1 MKPFEDQTALLAIDL
16 QVGIFG
22 PGETRVHDADGVLER
37 AAALL
42 RAAEA
47 AGLPILYCRDDAG
60 PGLWEPGSEGWQIH
74 PRVSP
79 PERAIVFRKKFGD
92 AFRATEL
99 DDELRRRDCSRLV
112 VLGAM
117 TDFSIR
123 STLQRAL
130 LRGYSVTLIED
141 AHSTLDGLDAPA
153 LDHIRM
159 LNEEVAAS
167 AKRGLPLELEPA
179 AAFTA

>member
-1 MKPFEDQTALLAIDL
+1 VKPFDEHTALLAIDL

-37 AAALL
+37 AAALVN
-42 RAAEA
+42 AAQA
-47 AGLPILYCRDDAG
+47 AGLPILYCQDDAG

-79 PERAIVFRKKFGD
+79 PARAIVFRKKFGD
-92 AFRATEL
+92 AFRGTEL
-99 DDELRRRDCSRLV
+99 DDELRRSGCSRLV
-112 VLGAM
+112 ICGAM

-130 LRGYSVTLIED
+130 LRGYSVTLVED
-141 AHSTLDGLDAPA
+141 AHSTLDGIDAPA
-153 LDHIRM
+153 VDHIRM

-167 AKRGLPLELEPA
+167 AKRGLPLALAPTG
-179 AAFTA
+179 AFTG